1 MSSRHLDRVQ
11 AAGRHGA
18 GSPGSLLPEGLAAGT
33 DLQDAVADALI
44 SGEPLMT
51 VAMLADL
58 SPLAALDALEQRTL
72 PRAGSTQPLPGT

>member
-11 AAGRHGA
+11 AAGRRGT
-18 GSPGSLLPEGLAAGT
+18 GSHSSMLPECLDVGM

-58 SPLAALDALEQRTL
+58 SPLAALDALEQRTAA
-72 PRAGSTQPLPGT
+72 RAGSLETLPGA

>member
-1 MSSRHLDRVQ
+1 MFQDRLDTR
-11 AAGRHGA
+11 
-18 GSPGSLLPEGLAAGT
+18 T

-51 VAMLADL
+51 VAILADL

-72 PRAGSTQPLPGT
+72 SRAGSPQAQPSA

>member
-11 AAGRHGA
+11 AAGRQGA
-18 GSPGSLLPEGLAAGT
+18 GSISSMLPEGLDTRT

-51 VAMLADL
+51 VAILADL
-58 SPLAALDALEQRTL
+58 SPLAALDALEQRTAA
-72 PRAGSTQPLPGT
+72 RAGSLKTLPGA

>member
-11 AAGRHGA
+11 AAGHQGA
-18 GSPGSLLPEGLAAGT
+18 GSSGVVFQDGLDTRT

-51 VAMLADL
+51 VAILADL

-72 PRAGSTQPLPGT
+72 SRAGSAQALPGA